1 MAKLAGKPSEL
12 GYRWPA
18 EWEPHV
24 GTLLSWAH
32 NRESWPDKFK
42 PIPFVYQ
49 RLVETLSQFEPV
61 HIQAAGDALEEAQR
75 MVGHLPNVTL
85 HPIATNDAWAR
96 DHGPI
101 FLQSTAGEQP
111 RAALDW
117 RYNAWGGKYPPW
129 DADDA
134 SAQLLLADLD
144 IPYFEPGIIL
154 EGGAVEGN
162 GAGVILTTEECLL
175 NPNRNP
181 TLSRDDMERYLRD
194 YLCAEKVLWLGRGIV
209 GDDTDGHIDELA
221 RFVAP
226 NRIVAA
232 YEPNP
237 GDENHEP
244 LAENFA
250 RLQAMTDQ
258 HGKPFEVIKLP
269 MPQPKLVGEQRIPA
283 CYCNFYIANGVVIV
297 PQFDDPADAGAVEVL
312 RRCFPEREI
321 VPLPALDL
329 VWGLGAYHCIT
340 QQIMA

>member
-1 MAKLAGKPSEL
+1 MAKLTGTPRQR

-18 EWEPHV
+18 EWEPHA
-24 GTLLSWAH
+24 GTLLSWPH
-32 NRESWPDKFK
+32 NRDSWPDKFA
-42 PIPFVYQ
+42 PIPLVYQ
-49 RLVETLSQFEPV
+49 RLVQTLSKYEPV
-61 HIQAAGDALEEAQR
+61 HIQAAGEALAEAQR
-75 MVGHLPNVTL
+75 LVGDLPNVTL
-85 HPIATNDAWAR
+85 HDIATNDAWAR

-101 FLQSTAGEQP
+101 FLSAPSGQP

-134 SAQLLLADLD
+134 SAQRLLANLD
-144 IPYFEPGIIL
+144 VPYFEPGIIL

-181 TLSRDDMERYLRD
+181 QLDRADMERYLRD
-194 YLCAEKVLWLGRGIV
+194 YLCADKGLWLGRGIV

-232 YEPNP
+232 FEENP
-237 GDENHEP
+237 ADENHEP

-250 RLQAMTDQ
+250 RLEEMTDQ
-258 HGKPFEVIKLP
+258 HGQPFEVIKLP
-269 MPQPKLVGEQRIPA
+269 MPQPKFVGEQRIPA

-297 PQFDDPADAGAVEVL
+297 PQFEDPADETAVEVM
-312 RRCFPEREI
+312 RRCFPDRQI
-321 VPLPALDL
+321 APLPALDL

-340 QQIMA
+340 QQIMP